1 MRSLYAHPILRGIS
15 VRRLSSGSRNPAF
28 LYHQRSSLASSSPPL
43 RPPPLHSIARMASSS
58 SSSVAAT
65 TTTTTTTTTT
75 SAANARFSAGSD
87 EKTLSKTLETVLE
100 SAAAP
105 ATAVGP
111 DSRSGGGAG
120 RWALTAGGEG
130 LERSFKFKT
139 FAKTWVSG
147 FAPT

>member
-43 RPPPLHSIARMASSS
+43 RPPPLHSITRMASSS
-58 SSSVAAT
+58 SSSVTA
-65 TTTTTTTTTT
+65 TTTTTT

-87 EKTLSKTLETVLE
+87 EKALSKTLETLLE
-100 SAAAP
+100 SAAAPAAP

>member
-43 RPPPLHSIARMASSS
+43 RPPPLHSITRMASSS
-58 SSSVAAT
+58 SSSVTA
-65 TTTTTTTTTT
+65 TTTTTTT

>member
-43 RPPPLHSIARMASSS
+43 RPPPLHSITRMASSS
-58 SSSVAAT
+58 SSSVTA
-65 TTTTTTTTTT
+65 TTTTT

-100 SAAAP
+100 SAAAPEAP